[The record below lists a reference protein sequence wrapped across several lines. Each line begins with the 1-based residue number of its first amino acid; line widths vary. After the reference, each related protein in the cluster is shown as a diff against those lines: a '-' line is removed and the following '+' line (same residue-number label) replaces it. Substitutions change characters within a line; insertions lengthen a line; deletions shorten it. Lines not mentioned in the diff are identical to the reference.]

1 MVKADEENIA
11 FITPFG
17 AYCYTAMTFD
27 LKNVGATYQRMM
39 QECSADQIGR
49 NAHVY
54 IDDVVI
60 KSNRQGDLLTDLAE
74 TFANLRRY
82 KIKLNP
88 DKCTF
93 GVPTGQLL
101 GYVMSKRGI
110 EANPVKIDT
119 IVRLG
124 RP

>member
-1 MVKADEENIA
+1 
-11 FITPFG
+11 
-17 AYCYTAMTFD
+17 
-27 LKNVGATYQRMM
+27 M
-39 QECSADQIGR
+39 QECLASQIGH
-49 NAHVY
+49 NVHVY

-60 KSNRQGDLLTDLAE
+60 KLNRQDDLLADLAE

-88 DKCTF
+88 DKCTI
-93 GVPTGQLL
+93 GVPTFQLL
-101 GYVMSKRGI
+101 GYVVSKQGI

-124 RP
+124 KPQCLRDIQKLVGRVAALSRFIP